1 MKIDELVND
10 LCILQIGYKND
21 TQQEAYCAAYRR
33 VHIHAQKMYKQ
44 HEIDVLKKRL
54 EELEVE

>member
-10 LCILQIGYKND
+10 LCILQIGWKTED
-21 TQQEAYCAAYRR
+21 QGKAYSDAYRR
-33 VHIHAQKMYKQ
+33 VHIHARKIYKQ